1 MEGFKPPLNGHGFHG
16 AESQIRSDITAGLQ
30 PGPERSRLVR
40 DNLCALGVDLASSVE
55 ASAHGDW
62 AGALKT
68 ARMIHGRA
76 VVARRALEGMLGAYP
91 DAADLP
97 PIVRAVQAVGQIISD
112 REVDRLAPDELRAR
126 MRAVL
131 RELDRELQA
140 FLGVPD
146 EPPIP

>member
-1 MEGFKPPLNGHGFHG
+1 MEEFERPLNGDGFHV

-30 PGPERSRLVR
+30 PGSERSRLVR
-40 DNLCALGVDLASSVE
+40 DNLCGLGVDLASSVE
-55 ASAHGDW
+55 VSAHGDW

-68 ARMIHGRA
+68 VRMIHGRA
-76 VVARRALEGMLGAYP
+76 VIARRALEGMLGTDP
-91 DAADLP
+91 VGDDLP
-97 PIVRAVQAVGQIISD
+97 PIVRVVRAVGQIISD
-112 REVDRLAPDELRAR
+112 REVDTLEPEDLRVR

-146 EPPIP
+146 EPPIS